1 MPKKNILFIC
11 DECKNIQGKDVLNE
25 VHKYNE
31 IHLLGT
37 PTVDLKKVINKGKNS
52 ITTLVLHSCY
62 LDLKYLVK
70 LKKLTLLH
78 IIHGEDMKK
87 LYGYKFPKLKGVYKQ
102 WYKKNK
108 WMGKNTKKT
117 FAFLDMVAHEMKH
130 DTYEKDEDFLKE
142 IDKSLVNFPKN
153 FNRKKYPEIR
163 ADLNNE
169 EHPFYFNG
177 KDLLA
182 LKKLNNLK
190 SLRLYVNSD
199 TDLTFIKKLHKLN
212 ELCLDFINQGDSYLL
227 NLEKTLPQT
236 NNLHNLM
243 ITGDFNYQLTNTN
256 LQFLL
261 KYKKLK
267 KLRIDGYTGNLEI
280 NPLRSLK
287 KIELLNINEFFDV
300 SNIKELLTFKK
311 LEYIRCLRIY
321 KCDNLTILCE
331 YLKDTGIQ
339 KLIIEDLSN
348 TKTLLPIKK
357 LNNLTGLSIFQCHEI
372 ITDTSSLRFLQY
384 LSSLRLDSIQLKD
397 ISLLKAN
404 AKFLQILILTR
415 STIDKIHKL
424 VNYKK
429 LYWLS
434 FSLCNKNYDF
444 SFLNKLK
451 LETLHLTEIENLN
464 FTKSLPKLNNI
475 KTLRLDGSKTKTAE
489 SKAVTMDYNSR
500 ETLMNEFFEIWNFN
514 NLTEENKIKTLE
526 YYGTQNMDFLN
537 KFSNLT
543 NLMINKISI
552 KELKAIKHLKKLTD
566 LTLWR
571 IDNNIF
577 DNIDKIT
584 NLKTLDLS
592 YTHFF
597 SDLQLIRIKKLKH
610 LESLTLYSHSS
621 FWTNERKDKLI
632 NALKNKKLVIKT
644 IDEYNKFGDLDFDRK
659 NRLY

>member
-1 MPKKNILFIC
+1 MSKKNILFIGE
-11 DECKNIQGKDVLNE
+11 DCKNLEGENVLNE
-25 VHKYNE
+25 VNKYNE
-31 IHLLGT
+31 IHLLGIST
-37 PTVDLKKVINKGKNS
+37 NEIKKIVDKGKNS
-52 ITTLVLHSCY
+52 IATLVLHSCY

-87 LYGYKFPKLKGVYKQ
+87 LYGYEFPKLKGHYKQ

-142 IDKSLVNFPKN
+142 VDRSFVNFPKN

-163 ADLNNE
+163 ANLINE
-169 EHPFYFNG
+169 EHPFQFYG
-177 KDLLA
+177 KDFLA
-182 LKKLNNLK
+182 LKGLKNLK
-190 SLRLYVNSD
+190 SLSLYVDVD
-199 TDLTFIKKLHKLN
+199 TNLTFIKKLNKLN
-212 ELCLDFINQGDSYLL
+212 ELRLNFINQGDNYLL
-227 NLEKTLPQT
+227 NLEKILPQT

-243 ITGDFNYQLTNTN
+243 ITGDSNYQLTNTN

-267 KLRIDGYTGNLEI
+267 KLRIDGYTGNLEM

-287 KIELLNINEFFDV
+287 KIVLLNTKEFFDV
-300 SNIKELLTFKK
+300 SNIEELLTFKK
-311 LEYIRCLRIY
+311 LEYIYKLRIH
-321 KCDNLTILCE
+321 KCDNLIILCE

-339 KLIIEDLSN
+339 NLIIENLSN

-357 LNNLTGLSIFQCHEI
+357 LNNLTSLSIFHCHEI

-384 LSSLRLDSIQLKD
+384 LSVLRLDSIQLKD
-397 ISLLKAN
+397 ISLLKVN
-404 AKFLQILILTR
+404 TKFLQILTLTR
-415 STIDKIHKL
+415 STIDKMHKL

-429 LYWLS
+429 LFWLS
-434 FSLCNKNYDF
+434 LSLYDKNYDF

-451 LETLHLTEIENLN
+451 LDILHLTEIENLN

-475 KTLRLDGSKTKTAE
+475 KTLRLGSTSKTSE
-489 SKAVTMDYNSR
+489 SEAVTMNYNSR
-500 ETLMNEFFEIWNFN
+500 ESLMNEFFERWQFN
-514 NLTEENKIKTLE
+514 YLSEENKIKALE
-526 YYGTQNMDFLN
+526 YYGTQNISFLS

-543 NLMINKISI
+543 NLMINNLSI
-552 KELKAIKHLKKLTD
+552 KELKPIKNMKKLTE

-597 SDLQLIRIKKLKH
+597 SDSQLIRIKKLKH
-610 LESLTLYSHSS
+610 LESLTLYYTS
-621 FWTNERKDKLI
+621 FWTTERKDKLI
-632 NALKNKKLVIKT
+632 NVLKNKKLVIKT
-644 IDEYNKFGDLDFDRK
+644 GDDYSKFGDLDFDRK
-659 NRLY
+659 SIFY